1 MSKLNNDYY
10 LAVPFT
16 VNENKHLERAIKAYR
31 FEVANI
37 YASALMRENYK
48 VYSPISHSYPISLS
62 GGLPVT
68 WEYWKE
74 VDEVAIN
81 ICNELIVLCLD
92 GWGESVGVMGEIE
105 MFNNQDKTITF
116 INPLETTPE
125 MLLDTI
131 KLRATQSE

>member
-1 MSKLNNDYY
+1 
-10 LAVPFT
+10 
-16 VNENKHLERAIKAYR
+16 
-31 FEVANI
+31 
-37 YASALMRENYK
+37 
-48 VYSPISHSYPISLS
+48 
-62 GGLPVT
+62 
-68 WEYWKE
+68 
-74 VDEVAIN
+74 
-81 ICNELIVLCLD
+81 LD